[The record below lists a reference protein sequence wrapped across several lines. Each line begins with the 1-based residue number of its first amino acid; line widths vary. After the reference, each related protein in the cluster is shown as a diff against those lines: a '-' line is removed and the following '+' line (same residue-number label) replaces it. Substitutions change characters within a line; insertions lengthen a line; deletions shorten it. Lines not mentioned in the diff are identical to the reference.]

1 MGEKLREREVG
12 GGNVRPWKKKKRI
25 PVPNIPGNEWE
36 NRSTRGKNALV
47 GRRENPTDINL
58 HEGST
63 AIKAQG
69 NNNKNQKEVS

>member
-1 MGEKLREREVG
+1 MGFNKMSELA
-12 GGNVRPWKKKKRI
+12 KRRRL
-25 PVPNIPGNEWE
+25 PVPNIPGDEWE
-36 NRSTRGKNALV
+36 NRSTRGKNPLV

-69 NNNKNQKEVS
+69 NK